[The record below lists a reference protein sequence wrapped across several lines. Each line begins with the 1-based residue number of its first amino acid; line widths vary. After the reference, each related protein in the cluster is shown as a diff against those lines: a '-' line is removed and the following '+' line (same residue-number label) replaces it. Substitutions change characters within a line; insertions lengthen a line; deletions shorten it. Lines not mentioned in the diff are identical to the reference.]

1 MGSAVGRLSISRF
14 IILSARTALVPFLL
28 LSRCCDH
35 RSTPLRAVRKAAL
48 QDTIIVADIT
58 DTALE
63 AGE

>member
-1 MGSAVGRLSISRF
+1 
-14 IILSARTALVPFLL
+14 LSARTALVPFSL
-28 LSRCCDH
+28 LSWCCDH
-35 RSTPLRAVRKAAL
+35 RSTPLRAVRKTAL